1 MKPSSPS
8 RWLLIAVGLVVCGT
22 VAVVGFVG
30 WRSHVFQKQR
40 ERSFGAAE
48 RLLDERRAVD
58 ALAIIKSNKDVGKGA
73 VDGAQD
79 WWALEV
85 AARQQLRDIPGLL
98 SLYDSRPGAFAGNE
112 TASLLAARGFLH
124 VRNQKAFSALREQW
138 ATSGTQRAAWLAL
151 EVDALLFA
159 EKREEA
165 LGKLRSRSFEGADDC
180 GRLARLALLTAKD
193 DLHGAW
199 QLLDTAYQKNPR
211 NPDIRSFRAQILE
224 RIGKPAAAR
233 VEYVAAHLA
242 DPSNPLLRDQLAE
255 FYRRRG
261 DYGLALETWKGSF
274 SGPTPDFIW
283 LKALFWSRVARPV
296 EHDWAKA
303 EPPPGKLTPLVRYLL
318 SLGEGEFWQE
328 DGYEGV
334 RDGHEY
340 VAQRQ
345 ETFWLKM
352 LAYLK
357 AGQEDEALKLL
368 RTNPFRTRSWHPELE
383 DALKC
388 ALNYRRLGMLNPS
401 DAPVAFA
408 VSTEKTRHQF
418 FDQLAQ
424 CCRDQSLGVGK
435 QVPEGLDALLR
446 SQAAFAVSFLA
457 AGWLEAALSLWDADA
472 ACDRFPEWVAYG
484 ITQALRYNR
493 GNEEALRFAQ
503 RRKPSSALTLLI
515 GELLVADG
523 QSDEGMAALVAL
535 VTDDS
540 SVGFRAAWLL
550 SLANVE
556 RGRLDRARQVV
567 GSQPRLG
574 NSVAGKEVLARIAV
588 IEGKTS
594 EAERQYRA
602 IQKDSI
608 EARAYLARR
617 AFANKDWAQA
627 RQLTQELMRLMP
639 DQLQLRENLR
649 AIDEAEAG

>member
-8 RWLLIAVGLVVCGT
+8 RWLLIAVGLLVCGV

-40 ERSFGAAE
+40 ERSFRAAE
-48 RLLDERRAVD
+48 KLLDDRRPGD
-58 ALAIIKSNKDVGKGA
+58 ALAIIKANKDVGAAPAGA
-73 VDGAQD
+73 VQD

-98 SLYDSRPGAFAGNE
+98 SLYDSRPEAFAANE

-124 VRNQKAFSALREQW
+124 ARNAKAFSVLRGQW
-138 ATSGTQRAAWLAL
+138 FSSGKQKAAWFAL

-159 EKREEA
+159 GKREEA
-165 LGKLRSRSFEGADDC
+165 LAKLKSQTFEGADDC

-199 QLLDTAYQKNPR
+199 QLLDTAYQKDSR
-211 NPDIRSFRAQILE
+211 NTDIRSFRAQILE
-224 RIGKPAAAR
+224 RIGKPADAR

-242 DPSNPLLRDQLAE
+242 DAENPLLRDQLAE

-261 DYGLALETWKGSF
+261 DYRLALDTWKGSF
-274 SGPTPDFIW
+274 SGPTPGFVW
-283 LKALFWSRVARPV
+283 LKALFWSRVARPLD
-296 EHDWAKA
+296 HDWSTV
-303 EPPPGKLTPLVRYLL
+303 EPSGRFAPLVRYLL
-318 SLGEGEFWQE
+318 SLEPGELWQE
-328 DGYEGV
+328 DAYASV
-334 RDGHEY
+334 RDGHDF

-345 ETFWLKM
+345 ETFWLRV
-352 LAYLK
+352 LAHLK
-357 AGQEDEALKLL
+357 AGRENEALKLL
-368 RTNPFRTRSWHPELE
+368 RSNPFRTRSWHPELG
-383 DALKC
+383 DALQC
-388 ALNYRRLGMLNPS
+388 VLNYRRLGMLNPS
-401 DAPVAFA
+401 DAPIALA
-408 VSTEKTRHQF
+408 VSGEKMRHQF
-418 FDQLAQ
+418 FDQLAL
-424 CCRDQSLGVGK
+424 CCRDQSLGTGK
-435 QVPEGLDALLR
+435 QIPGELALLLR
-446 SQAAFAVSFLA
+446 SKAAFAVCFLA
-457 AGWLEAALSLWDADA
+457 AGWLEAALCLWDADA
-472 ACDRFPEWVAYG
+472 DCDRLPEWVAYG

-493 GNEEALRFAQ
+493 GSKEALEFAQ
-503 RRKPSSALTLLI
+503 RRKPSRELKLLI
-515 GELLVADG
+515 GELLVAEG
-523 QSDEGMAALVAL
+523 QAEEGMAAFAAL
-535 VTDDS
+535 ATDDS

-550 SLANVE
+550 SLAHVE
-556 RGRLDRARQVV
+556 RRQMAEARRAV
-567 GSQPRLG
+567 GAQPRLA
-574 NSVAGKEVLARIAV
+574 NSVSGKEVLARIAV